1 MSDIENNHVTQ
12 DNALITASYSLTLN
26 ENRLLIAAISKID
39 PTSAAW
45 KVGKCDIEITIS
57 EWRALFGTSSNADY
71 NQLKQAAF
79 KLYERSLRLWGD
91 DQHAKHIRWLSGW
104 EYENGK
110 GRVVLT
116 FSGLVLYHLSGF
128 IDEYTDYKIMNC
140 GSLKSEHSMR
150 LYQLAAQFK
159 NTGWRYI
166 KLDDLRN
173 LFKLGKSYSRWID
186 LRKRVLD
193 RACGEIT
200 KKTNLSLHY
209 EVIKSGRSVVAIKLR
224 IREK

>member
-1 MSDIENNHVTQ
+1 MPDIENNHVAQ
-12 DNALITASYSLTLN
+12 DNALISASYSLTLN

-45 KVGKCDIEITIS
+45 KVGKCDIVITID
-57 EWRALFGTSSNADY
+57 EWRTLFGCESNADY
-71 NQLKQAAF
+71 KQLRQAAF
-79 KLYERSLRLWGD
+79 KLYERNIRLWGD
-91 DQHAKHIRWLSGW
+91 DQHAKNIRWISGW
-104 EYENGK
+104 EYEHGK

-116 FSGLVLYHLSGF
+116 FSGSILYHLSGF
-128 IDEYTDYKIMNC
+128 LDEYTDFRVVNC
-140 GSLKSEHSMR
+140 GALKSVHSIR

-166 KLDDLRN
+166 KLDAIREMLE
-173 LFKLGKSYSRWID
+173 LGDAYLRWID

-193 RACGEIT
+193 RACAEIT
-200 KKTNLSLHY
+200 EKTDLSVHY
-209 EVIKSGRSVVAIKLR
+209 EVIKSGRSVVAVKLR